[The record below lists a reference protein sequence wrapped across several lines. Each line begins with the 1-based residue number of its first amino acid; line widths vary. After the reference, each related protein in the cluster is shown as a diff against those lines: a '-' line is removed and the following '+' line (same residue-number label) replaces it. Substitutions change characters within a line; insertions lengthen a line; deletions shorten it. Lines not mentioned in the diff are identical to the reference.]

1 MPSRTPPSWISLPPP
16 VAMATGALGVST
28 SAVFIDLSGSSPGT
42 ATFYRCALAVLVLAP
57 LVVLERRSEGAP
69 TRRQCAYAV
78 AAGVLFAGDALW
90 WTQAIGEIGA
100 GLSTVLVNAQV
111 VIVPLLALVLDREPV
126 TRRYLASLPVM
137 VVGILLT
144 GGVLESGL
152 SGADP
157 VAGTVHGLLAAACY
171 SGFLYLL
178 RLGGGSG
185 RIVQSYVL
193 VLVTAAA
200 AALGLG
206 PFWSHVTL
214 RPPGSQLAWLVLVA
228 LGGQVVGW
236 LLVAVSTPHLRPEVG
251 AALLLLTPV
260 GALAGGAVFLEEHPT
275 PLQLAGCALVLIS
288 AYVVSVRTSRI

>member
-1 MPSRTPPSWISLPPP
+1 
-16 VAMATGALGVST
+16 MAIGALGVST
-28 SAVFIDLSGSSPGT
+28 SAVLIDLSGASPGT

-57 LVVLERRSEGAP
+57 LVVLERRSEGGP
-69 TRRQCAYAV
+69 TRRQCGYAV

-111 VIVPLLALVLDREPV
+111 VIVPLLALVMDREPV
-126 TRRYLASLPVM
+126 SRRYLAFLPVM

-144 GGVLESGL
+144 GGVLESGVA
-152 SGADP
+152 GADP
-157 VAGTVHGLLAAACY
+157 VGGTVHGLSAAACY

-193 VLVTAAA
+193 VLVTAAVA
-200 AALGLG
+200 TVCVG
-206 PFWSHVTL
+206 PLWSHVTL
-214 RPPGSQLAWLVLVA
+214 RPSGSQLAWLVLVA
-228 LGGQVVGW
+228 LGGQVAGW
-236 LLVAVSTPHLRPEVG
+236 LLVAVATPRLRSEIG

-260 GALAGGAVFLEEHPT
+260 GALAGGALVLGEHPT
-275 PLQLAGCALVLIS
+275 LLQLAGCALVLVS
-288 AYVVSVRTSRI
+288 AYVVSARTSRS